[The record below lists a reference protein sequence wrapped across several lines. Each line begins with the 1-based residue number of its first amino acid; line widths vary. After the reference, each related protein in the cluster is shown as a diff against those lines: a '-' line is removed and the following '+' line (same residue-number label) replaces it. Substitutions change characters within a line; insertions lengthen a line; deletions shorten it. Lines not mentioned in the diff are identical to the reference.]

1 MKRTA
6 VLLPAVALAIAMG
19 LSGCDIGGSAAP
31 AADVE
36 QLAPGAE
43 VTGSIIFWHGYG
55 EDGAE
60 VKTLTDVVIPAF
72 EKLHPGVTV
81 TPVQIPPGDMHQKL
95 VTAAA
100 AGSLPDIIRADI
112 VTVPEL
118 AKLGTLVPL
127 SQAMPDFQGFADTM
141 YPGPLETNR
150 YGDDYWG
157 LPLDTNTK
165 VVIYSQQGLE
175 ADGLDAIPAT
185 LDELKDAAEN
195 SKDGTYAFAEGGAGG
210 WNLLPYI
217 WSNGG
222 DITDPNYTTA
232 DGYLNGPKSVA
243 AIQMLVDL
251 YNDGK
256 LPGII
261 LGGTG
266 TGTWDG
272 VPSGEYVSMV
282 DGPWAMPVL
291 QGAHPEVDFKTA
303 PMFSGDGGSI
313 GVVGGE
319 DLVLTSQS
327 ENKPL
332 AAEFLRYMLSEDAQ
346 VAMGEVGQLSAQ
358 STLADK
364 MSGLQPY
371 YADFLTQLE
380 TAKPRPVTPQW
391 AKIDDI
397 FAKQIQLAFQGTISV
412 QDALDEAV
420 SQIDPLLAQ
429 G

>member
-6 VLLPAVALAIAMG
+6 VLLPAVALAVAMA
-19 LSGCDIGGSAAP
+19 LSGCDVGGGGTTAE
-31 AADVE
+31 VE
-36 QLAPGAE
+36 TLAPGADVSGE
-43 VTGSIIFWHGYG
+43 IIFWHGYG
-55 EDGAE
+55 EDGSE
-60 VKTLTDVVIPAF
+60 VKALVNTVIPAF
-72 EKLHPGVTV
+72 EAAHPGVTV
-81 TPVQIPPGDMHQKL
+81 KPVQIPPGDMHQKL

-127 SQAMPDFQGFADTM
+127 SQALPDFQEWADKM

-165 VVIYSQQGLE
+165 VVVYTEQGLE
-175 ADGLDAIPAT
+175 ADGLDEIPAT
-185 LDELKDAAEN
+185 LADLQDAAEN
-195 SKDGTYAFAEGGAGG
+195 SADGHYVIAEGGASG

-222 DITDPNYTTA
+222 DITDADYTTS
-232 DGYLNGPKSVA
+232 DGYLNGPKSVE

-251 YNDGK
+251 YEAGK

-272 VPSGEYVSMV
+272 VPSGEYVSMI

-291 QGAHPEVDFKTA
+291 AGAHPEIDLKTSL
-303 PMFSGDGGSI
+303 MFSGDGGSVS
-313 GVVGGE
+313 VVGGE
-319 DLVLTSQS
+319 DLVLTQQS

-332 AAEFLRYMLSEDAQ
+332 AAEFLRYMLSEEAQ
-346 VAMGEVGQLSAQ
+346 LAMGEVGQLSAQ
-358 STLADK
+358 STLADD
-364 MSGLQPY
+364 MSNLQPY

-397 FAKQIQLAFQGTISV
+397 FTKQVQLAFQGSVSV
-412 QDALDEAV
+412 QEALDEAV
-420 SQIDPLLAQ
+420 AQIDPLLAQ